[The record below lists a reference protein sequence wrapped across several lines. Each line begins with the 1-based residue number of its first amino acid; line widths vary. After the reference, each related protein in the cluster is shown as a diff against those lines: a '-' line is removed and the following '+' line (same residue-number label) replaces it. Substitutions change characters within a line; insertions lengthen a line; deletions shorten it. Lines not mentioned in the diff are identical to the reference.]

1 MHNDVTD
8 TVIAAAAEVVEREAR
23 AVRDVA
29 GQIDQGFVDVASLLM
44 SCTGKVI
51 LSGVGT
57 SGFIARRAAHL
68 FAVSGTPS
76 LYLHPTEGLHGSLGA
91 LRADDILIV
100 LSKGG
105 SSAEVNELA
114 RRAQR
119 EGISVIALTCNADS
133 PLADLADIAITL
145 RTDDQADR
153 WGDRHGQHARPQCL
167 AGRHERRA
175 HAGQELRLGQGAFHT
190 PGGRGRSNRRPS
202 CAAGAAADPSAAG
215 KWRSLAWP
223 SSQEWTPP
231 PSPPPSS

>member
-145 RTDDQADR
+145 RADDQAD
-153 WGDRHGQHARPQCL
+153 
-167 AGRHERRA
+167 
-175 HAGQELRLGQGAFHT
+175 
-190 PGGRGRSNRRPS
+190 PGGVIAMGSTLAHSAWLDAMSVVLMRAKSYGWDKVLFTHPGGAVGQIVDLPAPLAPLQIPPLQESGGR
-202 CAAGAAADPSAAG
+202 
-215 KWRSLAWP
+215 
-223 SSQEWTPP
+223 
-231 PSPPPSS
+231 